1 MSKFTSRA
9 AVAFGKE
16 FYFSYFHLPPWSKWI
31 GRLKVGG
38 TFDGSFH
45 QAVAPVLFLGQCI
58 TLMPVVE
65 IFSRSSRNTRFKLR
79 SVRFMYSSFYLLSAG
94 IYTILACR
102 RFILKGL
109 NVSSFADMFYLVFN
123 YAITVLFMLIALQW
137 HKVLKEFANCEKLM
151 LKDVYTK
158 LTQRTTRFNLAWR
171 IRMVISGIMVLA
183 FAEDFL
189 NYFSAYQDNIVQMK
203 YCNRTQISFWENFYV
218 RDHPQIF
225 HHVPVNIGTV
235 MFIEWINRCLR
246 YTWTYLDL
254 FIICFSYAAQFRY
267 TQIYQRL
274 VSMQGTPYSTTFWR
288 EIRTDY
294 VAVSQLVAYLDDNF
308 GHLILLSC
316 ANDMYFIATQLFNG
330 FQRRP
335 AFMTMVYFW
344 YSLALLIFRTLC
356 MLYIGS
362 GVHVASMSPLNI
374 LRNVP
379 SKYWGLDLQRL
390 TDDVASGEN
399 TLSGKKF
406 FYLKRQIILAMAG
419 TLVTYELVLMDQVK
433 QAPDPTQ
440 DCSFY

>member
-1 MSKFTSRA
+1 
-9 AVAFGKE
+9 
-16 FYFSYFHLPPWSKWI
+16 
-31 GRLKVGG
+31 
-38 TFDGSFH
+38 
-45 QAVAPVLFLGQCI
+45 
-58 TLMPVVE
+58 MPVVE

-330 FQRRP
+330 FQLSIDFIMHNRVTRSLS
-335 AFMTMVYFW
+335 YF
-344 YSLALLIFRTLC
+344 AD
-356 MLYIGS
+356 
-362 GVHVASMSPLNI
+362 A
-374 LRNVP
+374 
-379 SKYWGLDLQRL
+379 
-390 TDDVASGEN
+390 
-399 TLSGKKF
+399 
-406 FYLKRQIILAMAG
+406 
-419 TLVTYELVLMDQVK
+419 DQH
-433 QAPDPTQ
+433 
-440 DCSFY
+440 S

>member
-1 MSKFTSRA
+1 MKLVTLTPQA
-9 AVAFGKE
+9 AAAGGKE
-16 FYFSYFHLPPWSKWI
+16 SPFPSNFHLPRWSKWF
-31 GRLKVGG
+31 GRLTKDGG
-38 TFDGSFH
+38 SFDGSFH
-45 QAVAPVLFLGQCI
+45 QAGNAF
-58 TLMPVVE
+58 TLLPVVE
-65 IFSRSSRNTRFKLR
+65 IFNRNPRNTRFKLL
-79 SVRFMYSSFYLLSAG
+79 SVRFAYTAVYLIAAG
-94 IYTILACR
+94 VFTVLACR
-102 RFILKGL
+102 RFILRGL
-109 NVSSFADMFYLVFN
+109 NVSSFADMFYLLFN
-123 YAITVLFMLIALQW
+123 YIITVLFLVIALQW
-137 HKVLKEFANCEKLM
+137 HKVLKEFANCERLM
-151 LKDVYTK
+151 LKDAYTK
-158 LTQRTTRFNLAWR
+158 LTERVTRFNLAWR
-171 IRMVISGIMVLA
+171 IL
-183 FAEDFL
+183 D
-189 NYFSAYQDNIVQMK
+189 Q
-203 YCNRTQISFWENFYV
+203 
-218 RDHPQIF
+218 P
-225 HHVPVNIGTV
+225 
-235 MFIEWINRCLR
+235 CLR

-254 FIICFSYAAQFRY
+254 FIIAFSYAAQFRY

-274 VSMQGTPYSTTFWR
+274 VSVEGTLYPATFWR

-294 VAVSQLVAYLDDNF
+294 VAVSQLVAFLDEQF

-433 QAPDPTQ
+433 QAPDPTT

>member
-1 MSKFTSRA
+1 MKLVTLTPQA
-9 AVAFGKE
+9 AAAGGKE
-16 FYFSYFHLPPWSKWI
+16 SPFPSNFHLPRWSKWF
-31 GRLKVGG
+31 GRLTKDGG
-38 TFDGSFH
+38 SFDGSFH
-45 QAVAPVLFLGQCI
+45 QAVAPGQCI
-58 TLMPVVE
+58 TLLPVVE
-65 IFSRSSRNTRFKLR
+65 IFNRNPRNTRFKLL
-79 SVRFMYSSFYLLSAG
+79 SVRFAYTAVYLIAAG
-94 IYTILACR
+94 VFTALACR
-102 RFILKGL
+102 RFILRGL
-109 NVSSFADMFYLVFN
+109 NVSSFADMFYLLFN
-123 YAITVLFMLIALQW
+123 YIITVLFLVIALQW
-137 HKVLKEFANCEKLM
+137 HKVLKEFANCERLM
-151 LKDVYTK
+151 LKDAYTK
-158 LTQRTTRFNLAWR
+158 LTERVTRFNLAWR
-171 IRMVISGIMVLA
+171 IRLIISSIMVLA
-183 FAEDFL
+183 FVEDFL
-189 NYFSAYQDNIVQMK
+189 NFYSAYQDNFVQMD
-203 YCNRTQISFWENFYV
+203 YCNRTEISFWENFYI
-218 RDHPQIF
+218 RDHPQVF
-225 HHVPVNIGTV
+225 QYVPVNLGSILFV
-235 MFIEWINRCLR
+235 EWINRCLR

-254 FIICFSYAAQFRY
+254 FIIAFSYAAQFRY

-274 VSMQGTPYSTTFWR
+274 VSVEGTLYPATFWR

-294 VAVSQLVAYLDDNF
+294 VAVSQLVAFLDEQF

-406 FYLKRQIILAMAG
+406 FYLKRQIILAVS
-419 TLVTYELVLMDQVK
+419 T
-433 QAPDPTQ
+433 
-440 DCSFY
+440 